1 MAQIINIAGAQ
12 AIDDPEYRYKMPRII
27 GKVEGRGN
35 GIKTAIPNMVDVA
48 SSLHRPPGE
57 VTKFFGCELGA
68 QTTYNDD
75 TERSI
80 VNGAHET
87 RVLQDK
93 LSVYIEKFV
102 LCPACKLPETSYK
115 IKHEIIYHNCLACGA
130 REPCDMQHKLTT
142 YILKQHKIEKKA
154 KAKDK
159 AKKDKDG
166 KDGKKDKKSKK
177 DKDGDD
183 DKKKK
188 EKKDKK
194 DKKKKKKR
202 ARNAGACD
210 QDQFGSRGVVRESDF
225 FRKRREFEA
234 WLGEVKQM
242 PGFSGSK
249 REQLEL
255 FREYAEDFNT
265 CTLPSDKYYDLEA
278 WEQAE
283 YARKLRGERSSTKER
298 TVFDDERDLERER
311 RAEAEKRDR
320 AAEQAELRDRA
331 RDGDRMK
338 DVREADLLRA
348 EQQHA
353 YKRGDQDAVR
363 RIQRKLDALA
373 PEKADAGPKHPWG

>member
-1 MAQIINIAGAQ
+1 
-12 AIDDPEYRYKMPRII
+12 MPTQ
-27 GKVEGRGN
+27 E
-35 GIKTAIPNMVDVA
+35 
-48 SSLHRPPGE
+48 
-57 VTKFFGCELGA
+57 
-68 QTTYNDD
+68 
-75 TERSI
+75 
-80 VNGAHET
+80 
-87 RVLQDK
+87 
-93 LSVYIEKFV
+93 
-102 LCPACKLPETSYK
+102 
-115 IKHEIIYHNCLACGA
+115 
-130 REPCDMQHKLTT
+130 
-142 YILKQHKIEKKA
+142 
-154 KAKDK
+154 
-159 AKKDKDG
+159 
-166 KDGKKDKKSKK
+166 
-177 DKDGDD
+177 
-183 DKKKK
+183 
-188 EKKDKK
+188 
-194 DKKKKKKR
+194 KKKKKKKKKKSK
-202 ARNAGACD
+202 AKNAGACD

-278 WEQAE
+278 WETAE

-298 TVFDDERDLERER
+298 TVFDDERELERER

-373 PEKADAGPKHPWG
+373 PEKADAGPKHPWA

>member
-1 MAQIINIAGAQ
+1 MGSDSDEDAA
-12 AIDDPEYRYKMPRII
+12 
-27 GKVEGRGN
+27 
-35 GIKTAIPNMVDVA
+35 
-48 SSLHRPPGE
+48 
-57 VTKFFGCELGA
+57 
-68 QTTYNDD
+68 
-75 TERSI
+75 
-80 VNGAHET
+80 
-87 RVLQDK
+87 
-93 LSVYIEKFV
+93 
-102 LCPACKLPETSYK
+102 PAK
-115 IKHEIIYHNCLACGA
+115 
-130 REPCDMQHKLTT
+130 RR
-142 YILKQHKIEKKA
+142 KKE
-154 KAKDK
+154 
-159 AKKDKDG
+159 
-166 KDGKKDKKSKK
+166 KKSKK
-177 DKDGDD
+177 RKH
-183 DKKKK
+183 KH
-188 EKKDKK
+188 KK
-194 DKKKKKKR
+194 DKKKKKVRVSQRDAVVTLSMPTQEKKKKKKKKKKSK
-202 ARNAGACD
+202 AKNAGACD
-210 QDQFGSRGVVRESDF
+210 QDRFGSRGVVRESDF

-278 WEQAE
+278 WETAE

-298 TVFDDERDLERER
+298 TVFDDERELERER

-373 PEKADAGPKHPWG
+373 PEKADAGPKHPWA